1 MESVGRARGRCH
13 ATSEQAS
20 PPPNAP
26 VAVGAAAPP
35 PPPAAAAAL
44 IFQHMNPAQP
54 CSLPRGRPGQRT
66 ENQRRHLSRKLKK
79 EANRSSPQPPAPRL
93 RTSLT
98 PQQILQYFGCPTLDW
113 TAERDRFMSI
123 AGKEPGG
130 VYLFRAYPQTKVIF
144 QELTGTPAYVA
155 KSLVTLVFNT
165 MIRTKE
171 VRASCV
177 PPVNVLCPLWCVP
190 PVNHRCAY
198 VALVCV
204 LCVCPCLPLLVSPLC
219 YPCTRTPLPGTS
231 FAPCVPPCSP
241 PRQFFFLHC
250 PPAG

>member
-1 MESVGRARGRCH
+1 
-13 ATSEQAS
+13 
-20 PPPNAP
+20 
-26 VAVGAAAPP
+26 
-35 PPPAAAAAL
+35 
-44 IFQHMNPAQP
+44 
-54 CSLPRGRPGQRT
+54 
-66 ENQRRHLSRKLKK
+66 
-79 EANRSSPQPPAPRL
+79 
-93 RTSLT
+93 
-98 PQQILQYFGCPTLDW
+98 
-113 TAERDRFMSI
+113 MSI
-123 AGKEPGG
+123 AGKEQGESE
-130 VYLFRAYPQTKVIF
+130 FRVHPQTKVILKD
-144 QELTGTPAYVA
+144 LTGNPASVA
-155 KSLVTLVFNT
+155 KTLVTLVFNT

-241 PRQFFFLHC
+241 SRQFFFLHC
-250 PPAG
+250 PPAGPAKPRLYRIDLTILMTYEECRGAPYSSLLGEVSLHPTSQHTIHN